1 VSWRARCGAV
11 FFRLVWG
18 GPKSDGW
25 KRKAEAAS
33 LPWSHAATN
42 DTISDGG
49 HGGVMLRMLKVAA
62 AIDDIC
68 PMSQWRCASLPH
80 GLFACATFRA
90 PRRTHSPER
99 QPRQQM
105 LKGRVVPLY
114 LLFMRVQY
122 RDGRIS
128 IILDKADDLPV
139 EPQLTP
145 YARWSTK
152 TSAGRIIPSPLFCS
166 ARTTVPPFRI
176 VCSRSHPTYI

>member
-1 VSWRARCGAV
+1 VKSALRRGVLPAGVGRAEKRWLEAE
-11 FFRLVWG
+11 G
-18 GPKSDGW
+18 GSGKFAMVTCSDERHYLGRW
-25 KRKAEAAS
+25 AWWSDAA
-33 LPWSHAATN
+33 H
-42 DTISDGG
+42 
-49 HGGVMLRMLKVAA
+49 VEVAA

-139 EPQLTP
+139 EPKLTP

-152 TSAGRIIPSPLFCS
+152 TSAGRIIPSPLFC
-166 ARTTVPPFRI
+166 
-176 VCSRSHPTYI
+176 